1 MGVPGPNFVS
11 ERALFLGNATFG
23 PGRSIRPKIWPNQGH
38 VKLFE
43 SFKNN
48 VLRVQK
54 EQEAPRR
61 VFVKNGQ
68 TIGSASKVLG
78 FKWSQWKSMIDPIF
92 AWEERTLAPL
102 PAI

>member
-68 TIGSASKVLG
+68 TIGSASKVPILG
-78 FKWSQWKSMIDPIF
+78 RLPGARAISQPF
-92 AWEERTLAPL
+92 LAHPV
-102 PAI
+102 AA